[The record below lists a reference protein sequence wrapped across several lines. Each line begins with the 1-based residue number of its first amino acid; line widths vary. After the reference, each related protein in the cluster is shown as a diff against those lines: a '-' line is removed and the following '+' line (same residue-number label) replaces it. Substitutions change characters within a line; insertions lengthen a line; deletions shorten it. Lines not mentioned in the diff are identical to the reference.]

1 MRYIYRHCCKIFIA
15 ASGVRTLLQQR
26 GVKNDCIED
35 LPNWGEDELR
45 KCTVDDDELPH
56 LPDGFKIMF
65 AGNFVQ
71 SREMVDAVHFYDRY
85 PIEYMPAFFRK
96 ADIML
101 LPLCDNSA
109 FNVTLPAK
117 IQAYMLSS
125 KPILVMANGE
135 VQTVVKNARCG
146 YYTGADSIDKMVRLV
161 LSISNYS
168 NQELE
173 EKGRNG
179 YNYYQRH
186 FKKEKCMNN
195 LFEIIEKGERSN
207 V

>member
-1 MRYIYRHCCKIFIA
+1 MCRQV
-15 ASGVRTLLQQR
+15 SGTVQR
-26 GVKNDCIED
+26 
-35 LPNWGEDELR
+35 
-45 KCTVDDDELPH
+45 
-56 LPDGFKIMF
+56 
-65 AGNFVQ
+65 
-71 SREMVDAVHFYDRY
+71 
-85 PIEYMPAFFRK
+85 
-96 ADIML
+96 
-101 LPLCDNSA
+101 
-109 FNVTLPAK
+109 
-117 IQAYMLSS
+117 
-125 KPILVMANGE
+125 
-135 VQTVVKNARCG
+135 QTVVKNARCG

>member
-1 MRYIYRHCCKIFIA
+1 M
-15 ASGVRTLLQQR
+15 S
-26 GVKNDCIED
+26 
-35 LPNWGEDELR
+35 
-45 KCTVDDDELPH
+45 
-56 LPDGFKIMF
+56 
-65 AGNFVQ
+65 FVQ
-71 SREMVDAVHFYDRY
+71 SREMGDTVHFYDRY

-186 FKKEKCMNN
+186 FKKEKCMNQ
-195 LFEIIEKGERSN
+195 FIEIIEKGERSN